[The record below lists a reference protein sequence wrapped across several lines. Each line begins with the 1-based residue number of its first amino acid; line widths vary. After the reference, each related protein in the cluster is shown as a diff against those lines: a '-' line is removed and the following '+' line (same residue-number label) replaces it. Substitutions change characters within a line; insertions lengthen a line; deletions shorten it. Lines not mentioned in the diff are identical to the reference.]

1 MAEETAV
8 LMAAGLG
15 SRMRPLTDRI
25 AKPLVKV
32 HGKRMIDT
40 VIQGLI
46 GRGVKKIYVVTG
58 YKSEQFEVLEKEYSD
73 PEKGI
78 VLTVLKNTEYE
89 TVNNISSVKAA
100 CDAGAI
106 GNTDTFICEADL
118 YIPDPAVFTASMDH
132 SCYFGRMVSG
142 YSDDW
147 VFEQD
152 ESGRITRVGKGGSD
166 VYNMVGIS
174 WFKASDAE
182 ILKNAI
188 YAAYEKGGYEE
199 LFWDDVVNDNLD
211 KLELTVHPIDD
222 GAITEI
228 DSIDELAAVDPGW
241 SEGNQ

>member
-46 GRGVKKIYVVTG
+46 ARGVKKIYVVTG

-73 PEKGI
+73 LEKGI

-199 LFWDDVVNDNLD
+199 LFWDDVVNDNLY

>member
-1 MAEETAV
+1 MAEETAI

-15 SRMRPLTDRI
+15 SRMRPLTERI

-46 GRGVKKIYVVTG
+46 ARGVKKIFVVTG

-73 PEKGI
+73 PENGI
-78 VLTVLKNTEYE
+78 VLTVLRNTEYE

-100 CDAGAI
+100 CDAGAL
-106 GNTDTFICEADL
+106 GDTDTFICEADL
-118 YIPDPAVFTASMDH
+118 YIPDPAVFMSDLEH
-132 SCYFGRMVSG
+132 SCYFGRMVEG
-142 YSDDW
+142 RSDDW

-152 ESGRITRVGKGGSD
+152 AAGRITRVGKGGSD

-182 ILKNAI
+182 ILKKAI
-188 YAAYEKGGYEE
+188 YEAYEKGGYEE
-199 LFWDDVVNDNLD
+199 LFWDDVVNNNLD
-211 KLELTVHPIDD
+211 KLNLTVHTIAE

-228 DSIDELAAVDPGW
+228 DSIEELAAVDPDW
-241 SEGNQ
+241 SREN

>member
-174 WFKASDAE
+174 WFKAPDAE